1 MVASASRPA
10 KRCSEMTSGVEA
22 VARPA
27 PEEVSTSLN
36 NGEPRDL
43 VEAAGEQDGFVLEA
57 LTKSYV
63 ADGRRTE
70 AVQDFNLSAA
80 KGQFVAI
87 LGPSGCGKSTV
98 LGSWP
103 ISSSRHRERC
113 LFTAYRPYVLRR
125 NHAIGVAFQDA
136 ALLPW
141 RNVEANVG
149 LPLEIARR
157 KGRGA
162 DFPSCRAGRP
172 QRLRRRAAVAS
183 VGRHETAGARPG
195 PCHPARSAAAGRAV
209 RRAGRPD
216 PATAQFRAAKDLG
229 RGGDDGGARHHS
241 IPEAVLLAD
250 TGRR

>member
-1 MVASASRPA
+1 M
-10 KRCSEMTSGVEA
+10 
-22 VARPA
+22 
-27 PEEVSTSLN
+27 N

-98 LGSWP
+98 LRIMADLEQPTSGKVLVHGVSP
-103 ISSSRHRERC
+103 H
-113 LFTAYRPYVLRR
+113 VLRR

-149 LPLEIARR
+149 LPL
-157 KGRGA
+157 
-162 DFPSCRAGRP
+162 
-172 QRLRRRAAVAS
+172 
-183 VGRHETAGARPG
+183 
-195 PCHPARSAAAGRAV
+195 
-209 RRAGRPD
+209 
-216 PATAQFRAAKDLG
+216 
-229 RGGDDGGARHHS
+229 
-241 IPEAVLLAD
+241 
-250 TGRR
+250 